1 MTATKVHHRTRG
13 GGSGRTHRP
22 RRRWVGRSSYR
33 SSLAVRPQR
42 PTAAGKAHS
51 RQPNGTAITDSDRK
65 LRIFL
70 REEGAE
76 VADYARLIA
85 VAFPLASA
93 RRSSGYAGQL
103 IAAAAVTF
111 RRWRRVCRRSSS
123 AGACQGIWASAGLG
137 AGAAWRLGVLG

>member
-1 MTATKVHHRTRG
+1 MTATKVHLRTRG

-51 RQPNGTAITDSDRK
+51 REPNGTAITDSDRK

-76 VADYARLIA
+76 RRFWAESGLRTSLCSNAQIIQSRARLGGT
-85 VAFPLASA
+85 
-93 RRSSGYAGQL
+93 SSD
-103 IAAAAVTF
+103 
-111 RRWRRVCRRSSS
+111 
-123 AGACQGIWASAGLG
+123 
-137 AGAAWRLGVLG
+137 

>member
-51 RQPNGTAITDSDRK
+51 REPNGTAITDSDRK

-70 REEGAE
+70 RKEGAE
-76 VADYARLIA
+76 RRIFAARLLTDSGSGGVPI
-85 VAFPLASA
+85 VCSVLAS
-93 RRSSGYAGQL
+93 RPHESLLRL
-103 IAAAAVTF
+103 
-111 RRWRRVCRRSSS
+111 S
-123 AGACQGIWASAGLG
+123 A
-137 AGAAWRLGVLG
+137 